1 MAAPEV
7 IDAALATAGKPCE
20 LGTDPSK
27 YLERFNDWYE
37 HTSLLADSVG
47 IKNGN
52 QKLRLVLL
60 WGGKDFR
67 KFGKDAGVTLD
78 GDNPDELDG
87 AIKKFRDKCGSHVNL
102 AMAMF
107 KLMHAKQG
115 TKTVTEFAR
124 EVDAIATECQF
135 DTQPYT
141 KERAMKDAIVFG
153 TSDDKLR
160 HEALAKDLDLD
171 SLLRVALG
179 YEQSRRSS
187 GTIKT
192 TTGDDVRQVKY
203 TQDDVDNIV
212 ARVVA
217 GKYSIRN
224 TPGASGSSGNRSDT
238 RGNRSDTQ
246 RNKCPNCPPSYRPH
260 DQYKCPA
267 RGKTCVVC
275 KKTNHF
281 AGSSACRSE
290 KTVRAVADEYNEG
303 AYSYDCG
310 HVEVVEIGNVQS
322 TKQDNRV
329 GLKVNGE
336 QLSLFVDSGCK
347 KTLIPRDKY
356 TSGMGRLDP
365 SKVRL
370 RPYGT
375 AAYLQVDG
383 EVSTT
388 LECENGAR
396 HNTTVYVVNGHLAEP
411 LLGDTDAKTL
421 GILSINSRGHH
432 TDKQSTRQETDPVA
446 GITANIRAA
455 GIQVKADKDTG
466 EEITNEERQ
475 RINKIVGQH
484 EKAFKGIGLLANEEV
499 HFHIDRTVPPVVA
512 PYRPIP
518 LAYQERVSAHLQ
530 ELREANKIEDV
541 KPNTHCPWISNV
553 VVTEKKQADQI
564 RMNIDMREPNKAL
577 KRTKRHVETIQEMRH
592 KLKGATRFSE
602 MDMGHGFHQV
612 ALAEDSRSM
621 STFQTHEGLHR
632 FKVLF
637 FGPSP
642 APDLFH
648 DRIKNALHGLEGCTS
663 IHDNIIVWGDTPQAH
678 ETNLDA
684 CLARLEEVGLTL
696 RAEKCT
702 FGATSVS
709 WFGWIFSK
717 SGISADPK
725 KVQSIKAAGRPK
737 STEEVKSF
745 LQACQFNAKFMFDT
759 DNAYAQITRPLRD
772 LLKKDVKFE
781 WLAECEEA
789 YLSIMQTMI
798 STTAL
803 RPFDPKLKSMHVSD
817 AGPDGIASSV
827 FQEDGDGTWVPI
839 DHASRS
845 LTPCEQN
852 YSQIEK
858 ESLAQAWGIQTH
870 RHYLLG
876 VDFDTYT
883 DHQPLI
889 PIYNKG
895 KKGNAR
901 VERHRL
907 QVQGFQYTMKYLPG
921 KQNPCDYQSRH
932 PVLLSSYTDQEL
944 DGMFMDRGDELCIS
958 KIITDDLPDAVTLE
972 MIQHGTKQDD
982 VMQKL
987 IKCLKSG
994 YIGSDPDLK
1003 DYRQVFTELAY
1014 VDGVLLRG
1022 DKLIVPDAALQ
1033 PGTTN
1038 LRQMVVDLAHEGHQG
1053 VVKCKQLLRH
1063 KIWFPHLDKLVETRV
1078 ASCLGCQATTYT
1090 PTRDPLQPTK
1100 LPAQPWQIVD
1110 MDFWGPLPSGEYLL
1124 VMIDEYSRYPE
1135 VEFVSGTSA
1144 RVVVP
1149 HIDRVFST
1157 HGFPAK
1163 VKTDGGPPFNGS
1175 ESHEYQM
1182 YMKWAGVKT
1191 MVVSPD
1197 DPEANG
1203 LAENFMKVLSKT
1215 WHIARIEGKN
1225 YKQEIYR
1232 FLRQY
1237 RATPHSV
1244 TKRAPAEVLF
1254 NRNFQVRLPEFQEPA
1269 QDIELRQQNEQAKA
1283 KQKAY
1288 KDKKSNVR
1296 PHNIQ
1301 VGDKVLLLQRTS
1313 KTKSR
1318 YDPKPF
1324 TVVQVQ
1330 GTQITAERGDKR
1342 RRRDAQKF
1350 KKVERGEVR
1359 NYHNTRYPLDR
1370 YKNDDVEFSLC
1381 DYGRAPRGEIPPP
1394 DDRRHQ
1400 NPQNAAGGGGQHDP
1414 RNEVGDG
1421 GHHNPQNAEG
1431 GDNLEMPANR
1441 TANPIQQ
1448 ANKGKPL
1455 YDYPNKH
1462 LDPNIDLT
1470 LDRRERNRNPTK
1482 AYDAQSGHWI

>member
-1 MAAPEV
+1 MAAEV

-20 LGTDPSK
+20 LGTDPAK
-27 YLERFNDWYE
+27 YLERFEDWYE

-47 IKNGN
+47 IKNEH
-52 QKLRLVLL
+52 QKLRLVHL
-60 WGGKDFR
+60 WGGKDIR
-67 KFGKDAGVTLD
+67 KFSKEAGVVLE
-78 GDNPDELDG
+78 GDNPDNLDTLVA
-87 AIKKFRDKCGSHVNL
+87 AIDKIRDRCGRHVNL
-102 AMAMF
+102 SMSMF

-124 EVDAIATECQF
+124 DVDAIATQCQF
-135 DTQPYT
+135 DTHPYT

-171 SLLRVALG
+171 SLLKVALG

-192 TTGDDVRQVKY
+192 TTGEDVRHVTY
-203 TQDDVDNIV
+203 TQDDVDSIV

-224 TPGASGSSGNRSDT
+224 TPGAPGTSGTKSETHRT
-238 RGNRSDTQ
+238 
-246 RNKCPNCPPSYRPH
+246 KCPNCPPSYRPH

-275 KKTNHF
+275 KKKNHF
-281 AGSSACRSE
+281 AGSVTCKSDKSVKSVTYE
-290 KTVRAVADEYNEG
+290 TEEG
-303 AYSYDCG
+303 AYGYDSCG
-310 HVEVVEIGNVQS
+310 HVEVVEVGHVQ
-322 TKQDNRV
+322 TAKKDNKV
-329 GLKVNGE
+329 GLKINGE
-336 QLSLFVDSGCK
+336 QLRLFVDSGCK

-356 TSGMGRLDP
+356 TSGMGKIKP

-370 RPYGT
+370 RPYGMT
-375 AAYLQVDG
+375 TFLQVDG
-383 EVSTT
+383 EVGTT

-396 HNTTVYVVNGHLAEP
+396 HSTTVYVINGHLAEP
-411 LLGDTDAKTL
+411 LLGDVDAKTL
-421 GILSINSRGHH
+421 GILTINSGGYH
-432 TDKQSTRQETDPVA
+432 TDQRPAHQEEHPVA

-455 GIQVKADKDTG
+455 GIQVKAEKDPG
-466 EEITNEERQ
+466 DEITEAERQ
-475 RINKIVGQH
+475 RVNKIVGRH
-484 EKAFKGIGLLANEEV
+484 ERAFKGIGLLANEEV
-499 HFHIDRTVPPVVA
+499 HFHIDQTVPPVTA

-530 ELREANKIEDV
+530 ELREADKIEDV
-541 KPNTHCPWISNV
+541 EPNAHCPWISNV
-553 VVTEKKQADQI
+553 VVTEKKQANQI

-602 MDMGHGFHQV
+602 MDMGHGFHQI

-621 STFQTHEGLHR
+621 GTFQTHEGLHR

-648 DRIKNALHGLEGCTS
+648 DRIKSALHGLEGCTS
-663 IHDNIIVWGDTPQAH
+663 IHDNIIVWGNTPQEH
-678 ETNLDA
+678 ENNLEA
-684 CLARLEEVGLTL
+684 CLSRLEKVGLTL

-709 WFGWIFSK
+709 WFGWIFSQ

-725 KVQSIKAAGRPK
+725 KVRAIKAAGRPQ

-759 DNAYAQITRPLRD
+759 DRAYAQITQPLRD
-772 LLKKDVKFE
+772 LLKKDNRFE
-781 WLAECEEA
+781 WSPECEES
-789 YLSIMQTMI
+789 YKSIMHTMT

-803 RPFDPKLKSMHVSD
+803 RPFDPKLKSIHVAD

-827 FQEDGDGTWVPI
+827 FQEESDGTWVPI

-845 LTPCEQN
+845 LTQCEQN

-858 ESLAQAWGIQTH
+858 ESLAQAWGVQMH

-889 PIYNKG
+889 SIYNKG

-932 PVLLSSYTDQEL
+932 PVPLTSFTDQEL
-944 DGMFMDRGDELCIS
+944 DSMFMDRGDELCIS

-972 MIQHGTKQDD
+972 MIQLGTKQDN

-994 YIGSDPDLK
+994 YISNDPDLK
-1003 DYRQVFTELAY
+1003 EYRQVFSELAY
-1014 VDGVLLRG
+1014 ADGVMLRG
-1022 DKLIVPDAALQ
+1022 DKLLIPDASLQ

-1053 VVKCKQLLRH
+1053 VVKCKQLLRQ
-1063 KIWFPHLDKLVETRV
+1063 KLWFPHLDKMVEDRV
-1078 ASCLGCQATTYT
+1078 TACLGCQATTYT
-1090 PTRDPLQPTK
+1090 PTRDPLRPTV
-1100 LPAQPWQIVD
+1100 LPERPWQIID
-1110 MDFWGPLPSGEYLL
+1110 MDFWGPLPNGDYLL

-1157 HGFPAK
+1157 HGFPDK

-1175 ESHEYQM
+1175 DSHEYQM
-1182 YMKWAGVKT
+1182 YMRWAGVKT
-1191 MVVSPD
+1191 MVVSPE

-1203 LAENFMKVLSKT
+1203 LAENFMKVLSKV
-1215 WHIARIEGKN
+1215 WHIARIEGKA

-1244 TKRAPAEVLF
+1244 TQKPPAEALF
-1254 NRNFQVRLPEFQEPA
+1254 TRSYHVRLPEYQEPA
-1269 QDIELRQQNEQAKA
+1269 A
-1283 KQKAY
+1283 
-1288 KDKKSNVR
+1288 
-1296 PHNIQ
+1296 
-1301 VGDKVLLLQRTS
+1301 
-1313 KTKSR
+1313 
-1318 YDPKPF
+1318 
-1324 TVVQVQ
+1324 
-1330 GTQITAERGDKR
+1330 TQ
-1342 RRRDAQKF
+1342 
-1350 KKVERGEVR
+1350 
-1359 NYHNTRYPLDR
+1359 
-1370 YKNDDVEFSLC
+1370 
-1381 DYGRAPRGEIPPP
+1381 
-1394 DDRRHQ
+1394 
-1400 NPQNAAGGGGQHDP
+1400 
-1414 RNEVGDG
+1414 
-1421 GHHNPQNAEG
+1421 
-1431 GDNLEMPANR
+1431 
-1441 TANPIQQ
+1441 
-1448 ANKGKPL
+1448 
-1455 YDYPNKH
+1455 
-1462 LDPNIDLT
+1462 
-1470 LDRRERNRNPTK
+1470 
-1482 AYDAQSGHWI
+1482 